1 MAQEE
6 VSLGPALFLPIR
18 GMEVSEKSIA
28 YPTRKSHGQGF
39 PDPMSFQVTHSATKS
54 SASVS
59 SSSGFPSFGFPK
71 LLAGSGQGRCGR
83 QLQTSNFLNIFLA
96 LGFLP
101 MEV

>member
-39 PDPMSFQVTHSATKS
+39 PDPMSFQVTHSATS
-54 SASVS
+54 PLPLSYPPVAFPPLA
-59 SSSGFPSFGFPK
+59 FPSSWLEVDK
-71 LLAGSGQGRCGR
+71 AGVVDNYRPV
-83 QLQTSNFLNIFLA
+83 IF
-96 LGFLP
+96 
-101 MEV
+101 